1 LVIYNHY
8 GLMIK
13 SVTSTDHQIAK
24 QMRAIRIMRGLTMQ
38 DVAEEIGVSYQQFQ
52 KYEAGKNRIAA
63 SRLWDIAKLY
73 NVPISDF
80 FCGL

>member
-1 LVIYNHY
+1 
-8 GLMIK
+8 MIK

-38 DVAEEIGVSYQQFQ
+38 DVAEKIGVSYQQFQ
-52 KYEAGKNRIAA
+52 KYEAGQNRIAA
-63 SRLWDIAKLY
+63 SRLWDIAQLY

-80 FCGL
+80 FCGLHCTV